1 MTDIVERA
9 RNRNMPFGHLELIDK
24 LADEIER
31 LTAQNTMIFNDA
43 AALTQAIDALAQENE
58 RLRADLATYSK
69 DTEAT
74 ENRIIDAEFAAQ
86 EWQAEVER
94 LKADMA
100 GDQQRLFHCEAEIKQ
115 LRELTYGGYK
125 EGKP

>member
-1 MTDIVERA
+1 MTPRDLLIGVWPWSLPDGTASHGADMVLKALDVAGFVIAEKAEVE
-9 RNRNMPFGHLELIDK
+9 
-24 LADEIER
+24 
-31 LTAQNTMIFNDA
+31 Q
-43 AALTQAIDALAQENE
+43 
-58 RLRADLATYSK
+58 LRAALATYSK